1 MSSSRKLKI
10 FENLKFF
17 VKTKNRKLDLRN
29 PNKAVQNLT
38 ALFGL
43 PNKAVIL
50 SPFFFFGVSV
60 IALLSVLVKANHN
73 VKSPRQVA

>member
-10 FENLKFF
+10 FENLMFF

-43 PNKAVIL
+43 PNKAVIF
-50 SPFFFFGVSV
+50 SPFFFGVSV